1 MRLSRCRSCD
11 GREPPGTGDHRHR
24 ALAHGPWT
32 KALVV
37 SVKTVMRLLKRIAAY
52 LRERFLP
59 PVKTIPIEYNRNTA
73 EDLLPQIVLA
83 PVVPAAAVAQGE
95 QQAMRQAAAGVDN
108 ADSLAVSDQ
117 PLAGE
122 RQIRS
127 WAQRE
132 MAAVGYRYQQ
142 LIAEQ
147 NGIRSAL
154 LGRQAEEGRLEKKV
168 AEARAKADKA
178 EQELRER
185 RGPEAVEATR
195 SAGVWSRIMQWAF
208 LIAIVVSEVIF
219 NASALLVASFPFET
233 ALLASCGIS
242 FCLLVGASFTASQLA
257 AGRRRAAGWMGFV
270 FGLAGVAMAVS
281 MAKMREEYVGIME
294 VQTTSQNLWAVVA
307 LGAAGILMPLAC
319 GCLEYQLFFG
329 ATLRR
334 ADGDLEHAVRAL
346 DAFLRQNP
354 DLSEQIKHAEHLL
367 TQFAARRDEETAV
380 LAALGEE
387 TVDAYYVALQEAY
400 GDPEMTTALDQR
412 RAAADARTERAET
425 ATSLPGDGD
434 DEGGTLSRAVA

>member
-1 MRLSRCRSCD
+1 M
-11 GREPPGTGDHRHR
+11 
-24 ALAHGPWT
+24 
-32 KALVV
+32 

-83 PVVPAAAVAQGE
+83 PVVPTAAVAQGE

-168 AEARAKADKA
+168 AEARAKANKA

-185 RGPEAVEATR
+185 CGPEAVAEVR
-195 SAGVWSRIMQWAF
+195 SSRDWGRLLKQV
-208 LIAIVVSEVIF
+208 LYVVVAISEVVF
-219 NASALLVASFPFET
+219 NSTALQVLSFTPGLALLG
-233 ALLASCGIS
+233 SCGIS
-242 FCLLVGASFTASQLA
+242 ISILLLANFAARNLA
-257 AGRRRAAGWMGFV
+257 AGRLLVGFSSAGFLIVADGFLAVCMGV
-270 FGLAGVAMAVS
+270 MRQEYITIMNQGDTSGAQGSWAGPVMLGLAAVLLPF
-281 MAKMREEYVGIME
+281 ACAAIEYV
-294 VQTTSQNLWAVVA
+294 S
-307 LGAAGILMPLAC
+307 PLV
-319 GCLEYQLFFG
+319 EH
-329 ATLRR
+329 LRR
-334 ADGDLEHAVRAL
+334 ADGDLERAVRAL